1 MKLTYLLFYLRSR
14 ALDRVYRRF
23 GGSGSL
29 LLSRHVA
36 PESRL
41 YLSCRVTELYGVED
55 ECFRDSRDFSSS
67 FEFIS
72 DHMCNRLPL
81 SSAENSSCN
90 CSFVGSFVD
99 SEGALSGLRQRFV
112 VRSDSALAVSD
123 TLKLFLAWCPR
134 KAACIFVAAAS
145 SFSLPPSASSS
156 FSLSSEDSVFVAL
169 SSAAFEIS
177 SKRSN

>member
-1 MKLTYLLFYLRSR
+1 MTYLFFYLSSR
-14 ALDRVYRRF
+14 ALDHVYRRF

-41 YLSCRVTELYGVED
+41 YLRHRVTELYGVEGRF
-55 ECFRDSRDFSSS
+55 EMPDFSWRS
-67 FEFIS
+67 FEYQIMYS
-72 DHMCNRLPL
+72 RLPL
-81 SSAENSSCN
+81 SSEENSSCSS
-90 CSFVGSFVD
+90 SFVGSFSA
-99 SEGALSGLRQRFV
+99 SEGASLVFG
-112 VRSDSALAVSD
+112 RSDAVSD

-145 SFSLPPSASSS
+145 SFSFSPFPSFS
-156 FSLSSEDSVFVAL
+156 FSLSEVSSVFVAL

-177 SKRSN
+177 LRKNN